1 MYTKVI
7 EMNLEKQNKT
17 RIFGLDI
24 IRSVAILMVVFSHL
38 YYLIDSKNA
47 LFISISGLLGF
58 FGVELFFVLSGF
70 LIGTILLRQ
79 FLDNS
84 FTIKEVMRFLKRR
97 WFRTLPNYYLILFIN
112 VFIAFQLGYLTNDA
126 WKYFLFLQNFSQYS
140 ITFFTESWSLSIEE
154 WTYILAPIFLLF
166 VWKLHFKNK
175 KVSFI
180 VSVLI
185 LILIF
190 HLIRYFN
197 YLELPITDINL
208 WNTNIKSVVWYR
220 IDSILFG
227 FVVAWLVYFF
237 RNKLKK
243 IRIYLLIIAFH
254 LFLFQFV
261 IMNSIGYD
269 IATSPLYYNVY
280 YFSLTSLTI
289 ILAMPFFV
297 FWENSKYFNKPVLF
311 ISNTSYSIYLLHYS
325 IISVL
330 LKFVISSNNLV
341 LHPLLILLF
350 YLIITLFLSY
360 ILYRFYEKPLM
371 NLRDKI

>member
-70 LIGTILLRQ
+70 LIGTILLKQ

-84 FTIKEVMRFLKRR
+84 FTIKEVIHFLKRR

-112 VFIAFQLGYLTNDA
+112 LFIAFQLGYLTNDA

-154 WTYILAPIFLLF
+154 WAYILAPIFLLF

-190 HLIRYFN
+190 HLIRY
-197 YLELPITDINL
+197 
-208 WNTNIKSVVWYR
+208 
-220 IDSILFG
+220 
-227 FVVAWLVYFF
+227 
-237 RNKLKK
+237 
-243 IRIYLLIIAFH
+243 
-254 LFLFQFV
+254 
-261 IMNSIGYD
+261 
-269 IATSPLYYNVY
+269 
-280 YFSLTSLTI
+280 
-289 ILAMPFFV
+289 
-297 FWENSKYFNKPVLF
+297 
-311 ISNTSYSIYLLHYS
+311 
-325 IISVL
+325 
-330 LKFVISSNNLV
+330 
-341 LHPLLILLF
+341 
-350 YLIITLFLSY
+350 
-360 ILYRFYEKPLM
+360 
-371 NLRDKI
+371 